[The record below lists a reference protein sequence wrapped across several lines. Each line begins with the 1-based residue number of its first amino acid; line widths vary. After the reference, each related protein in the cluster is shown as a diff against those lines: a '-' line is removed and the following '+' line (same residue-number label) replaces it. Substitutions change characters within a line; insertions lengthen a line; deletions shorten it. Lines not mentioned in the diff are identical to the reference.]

1 MKENVASTGN
11 CVTPPMAKNL
21 LVKNNESDITSLF
34 DKDWL
39 VEEDGSMYHRKQGYE
54 ICAKDLKND
63 DWISHL
69 LEKGWCDMNT
79 FLPAYFYALSKVGVS
94 DLSIKIEI

>member
-11 CVTPPMAKNL
+11 GVMTPLAKNL
-21 LVKNNESDITSLF
+21 LVKNNERDITSLF

-39 VEEDGSMYHRKQGYE
+39 VEEDGSMYHRKQDYE
-54 ICAKDLKND
+54 ICAIDLKNE

-69 LEKGWCDMNT
+69 LEKEWCDMNT
-79 FLPAYFYALSKVGVS
+79 FIPAYFYALSKVGVS
-94 DLSIKIEI
+94 GLNIKVEI